1 MNGRRASPHKEV
13 QVPSF
18 SDAPRGSP
26 HVATREVWDCLKKRF
41 IGADRVR
48 NMRLQTL
55 KSNINSHRMVNIE
68 TLDHYTRKLTAM
80 SVC

>member
-26 HVATREVWDCLKKRF
+26 HVGCDQGGLGLPQEKVHRRGPSAQHAL
-41 IGADRVR
+41 AD
-48 NMRLQTL
+48 
-55 KSNINSHRMVNIE
+55 IE
-68 TLDHYTRKLTAM
+68 EQH
-80 SVC
+80 